1 MEYRGHRASDA
12 EAIERLVVAAFS
24 ASEGEEEGRQ
34 IGHLV
39 RDLIAGT
46 GDRDLYGFVAVDREA
61 VAGAIFCSRLTFE
74 RDVEV
79 FLLSPVA
86 VHPDWQGVGIGQAL
100 ITHGLRTLKDRGVQ
114 VVTTYGDPAFYGKV
128 GFRPLSEEVIAA
140 PVALSQ
146 PEGWL
151 GRSLTEEAIEPIPGR
166 CSCVEAL
173 NDPAYW

>member
-1 MEYRGHRASDA
+1 MEYRDHRASDA

-24 ASEGEEEGRQ
+24 ASEGEEEGRR

-46 GDRDLYGFVAVDREA
+46 GDRDLYGFVAVDRK
-61 VAGAIFCSRLTFE
+61 VFVGAIFFSRLIFE
-74 RDVEV
+74 RDIEV

-86 VHPDWQGVGIGQAL
+86 VRPDWQGKGIGQAL
-100 ITHGLRTLKDRGVQ
+100 ITHGLRALKDRGVQ

-128 GFRPLSEEVIAA
+128 GFQPLSEEVIAA
-140 PVALSQ
+140 PAALSQ

-151 GRSLTEEAIEPIPGR
+151 GQSLTEGPIKPVPGG
-166 CSCVEAL
+166 CSCVDAL
-173 NDPAYW
+173 KDPAYW